1 MIHYK
6 LLNYLDVELV
16 GKDKKKM
23 LNSKEVN
30 QALCLHTLSEKWSVS
45 YQASVFRS
53 M

>member
-6 LLNYLDVELV
+6 LLDYLDVELE

-30 QALCLHTLSEKWSVS
+30 QVLCLHKLPEKWSVP
-45 YQASVFRS
+45 Y
-53 M
+53 